1 MGFPR
6 HLNSAWHTVGVQNY
20 LFSDWTCW
28 VGRKTHRCPLRVGG
42 GGHRRGGPG
51 SSVQASRSVVS
62 DSLRPRGRQRARP
75 PCPSP
80 TPRPYS
86 NSCPRVG
93 DAIQPSHPLVPFS
106 SRLQSTAPGRGTSK
120 AKKRKGK
127 QTACVDLVTV
137 NLTGCLTGREGCV
150 RGRPFDFASSASD
163 DAPRPHP
170 GGRAALRVGG
180 SRGRQAVSAAPN
192 PRGRRA
198 ASPRAHGPTE

>member
-1 MGFPR
+1 MGTAGNKQKREDKPKQFHRVRSATTDTEQDRKPGVGFPR

-42 GGHRRGGPG
+42 GGHLRGGPG

-80 TPRPYS
+80 TPRAYS

-127 QTACVDLVTV
+127 
-137 NLTGCLTGREGCV
+137 
-150 RGRPFDFASSASD
+150 
-163 DAPRPHP
+163 
-170 GGRAALRVGG
+170 
-180 SRGRQAVSAAPN
+180 
-192 PRGRRA
+192 
-198 ASPRAHGPTE
+198 